1 MKLHDQTKSIEPTRE
16 GSRSGFEPSFPV
28 GEAESDLL
36 RDTVVFHIGS
46 VADALLVQTFAEA
59 DSVSGYF
66 AWLDEEPSDD
76 DDDEAQREMASAGLG
91 PEGSLKL
98 VARPRV
104 DEFLGYLSHPE
115 FTAVVSLAF
124 SVADREL
131 MGIHLVSFSG
141 KPVLAMRWLRALRR
155 ALTHRQTARS
165 STLIN

>member
-1 MKLHDQTKSIEPTRE
+1 MKFHDQTQPVEPTSER
-16 GSRSGFEPSFPV
+16 SRTGFEPSFPV

-36 RDTVVFHIGS
+36 RDTVSFHIGS
-46 VADALLVQTFAEA
+46 VGDVLLVQTFADA
-59 DSVSGYF
+59 GSVSRYF
-66 AWLDEEPSDD
+66 AWLDEESSDD

-104 DEFLGYLSHPE
+104 DEFLGYLNHPE

-124 SVADREL
+124 SVADKEL

-155 ALTHRQTARS
+155 ALTHRHTARS
-165 STLIN
+165 STLVN